1 MSPSGVHPIIASSD
15 CSTMDARNSFASP
28 AICSAGLAKVGKER
42 SNGFSGTG
50 LLLNLV
56 LADLA
61 HYCHAALLYALTQV
75 ASESKKDGLKGGF
88 LGLRRDVRA
97 KSRHAERGHGHLWFG
112 IAVNQQ

>member
-1 MSPSGVHPIIASSD
+1 
-15 CSTMDARNSFASP
+15 MDARNFCASS
-28 AICSAGLAKVGKER
+28 AVCSAGLAKVGKER

-75 ASESKKDGLKGGF
+75 ASETNQEGLKGGF
-88 LGLRRDVRA
+88 LGLRRDVTA
-97 KSRHAERGHGHLWFG
+97 SLGTPKETMDIYG
-112 IAVNQQ
+112 